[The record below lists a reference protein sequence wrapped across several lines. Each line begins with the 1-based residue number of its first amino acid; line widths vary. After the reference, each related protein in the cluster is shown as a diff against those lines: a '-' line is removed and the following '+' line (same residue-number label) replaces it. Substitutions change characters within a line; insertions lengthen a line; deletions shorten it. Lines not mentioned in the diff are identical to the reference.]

1 MMKTPIFVFNS
12 LNVERGGLTKA
23 VMKRANILA
32 DHYGK
37 VVFFTL
43 AFQQDHKNIIEKL
56 YKTGQLDR
64 RVEVRNYYTDLLHIS
79 KVDNPKEASVEI
91 EGLHA
96 IQDKKSKQPAFRYYE
111 DGVYKEYRRFNGDG
125 SLKLIDYMDDSRTRL
140 SRAEYLRDGRLVRTS
155 HMDYITNK
163 PKLHRYLLEDGTC
176 RITVWVNPSGS
187 EGRTILFG
195 EEDVEYDS
203 INHAYAAWIDTAV
216 LEYEAPVIM
225 SDSRK
230 TDETVQLVKADV
242 EKVAVAHNNHFES
255 PYDESAKTKKSW
267 NHFVEGIN
275 SFDHVVFLT
284 HEQEKDIT
292 SRYQVTTKLH
302 VIPHAA
308 PDTPTAQQAYQPKV
322 AVTLARFEGQK
333 RLDEGIAAFKHV
345 VDKIPDAEYHIY
357 GFGPLEDELKA
368 QIKRLGLEKNVKLL
382 GFSSDPTASYQSAAC
397 TILTSDFEGFGMVLT
412 ETLAAGTPAVA
423 YDIKYGPKDIVRDD
437 VDGYLVKKGDQKA
450 LADKVVAIM
459 NDSNLRDR
467 LAERATEVIERFSE
481 ESFKKDWVEM
491 FGQSYTPSENDKSQE
506 KKRSFFGF
514 GRK

>member
-1 MMKTPIFVFNS
+1 MKTPIFVFNS

-56 YKTGQLDR
+56 YKSGQLDR
-64 RVEVRNYYTDLLHIS
+64 RVEVRNHYTDLLHIS
-79 KVDNPKEASVEI
+79 KVDDPKEASVEV
-91 EGLHA
+91 GQMHK
-96 IQDKKSKQPAFRYYE
+96 IQDKNSKQLAFRYYE
-111 DGVYKEYRRFNGDG
+111 DGIYKQYRRFNGDG
-125 SLKLIDYMDDSRTRL
+125 TLKLIDYMDESRTRL
-140 SRAEYLRDGRLVRTS
+140 RREEYLRDGRLVRTS
-155 HMDYITNK
+155 HMDKLTNK
-163 PKLHRYLLEDGTC
+163 PKLHRYFLEDGTC

-187 EGRTILFG
+187 EGRVIVFG
-195 EEDVEYDS
+195 EEDIEYES
-203 INHAYAAWIDTAV
+203 IHHAYAAWIDKAV
-216 LEYEAPVIM
+216 RDYEEPVLM

-230 TDETVQLVKADV
+230 TDETVLLVNADA
-242 EKVAVAHNNHFES
+242 EKIAVAHNNHFEP

-267 NHFVEGIN
+267 KHFVEGIN

-292 SRYQVTTKLH
+292 SRYDVTTKLH

-308 PDTPTAQQAYQPKV
+308 PATPAAKLAYQPKV

-345 VDKIPDAEYHIY
+345 VEEIPDAEYHIY
-357 GFGPLEDELKA
+357 GFGPLEEELKA
-368 QIKRLGLEKNVKLL
+368 QIKRLGLEGNVKLL
-382 GFSSDPTASYQSAAC
+382 GFSSDPAASYQSAAC

-423 YDIKYGPKDIVRDD
+423 YDIKYGPKDIVRNDI
-437 VDGYLVKKGDQKA
+437 DGYLVKKGDQKA
-450 LADKVVAIM
+450 LAEKVVAIM
-459 NDSNLRDR
+459 KDRDLRDR
-467 LAERATEVIERFSE
+467 LSARATEVIERFSE

-491 FGQSYTPSENDKSQE
+491 FGQTYTPTEDDKPTE

>member
-1 MMKTPIFVFNS
+1 MKTPVFVFNS

-23 VMKRANILA
+23 VMKRANVLA
-32 DHYGK
+32 EHYEQ

-43 AFQQDHKNIIEKL
+43 AYQQDHKNIIEKL
-56 YKTGQLDR
+56 YKSGQLSR
-64 RVEVRNYYTDLLHIS
+64 KVEVRNFYTDLLIIQ
-79 KVDNPKEASVEI
+79 KGDKPEKAKTDL
-91 EGLHA
+91 EGMRA
-96 IQDKKSKQPAFRYYE
+96 IQDKKSTQLAYRYYE
-111 DGVYKEYRRFNGDG
+111 NGFYKEYRRFNGDG
-125 SLKLIDYMDDSRTRL
+125 SLKLIDYMDESRTRL

-155 HMDYITNK
+155 HMDYATNK

-176 RITVWVNPSGS
+176 KLTAWVNPSGS
-187 EGRTILFG
+187 ESRVIIFG
-195 EEDVEYDS
+195 EQDVEYDS
-203 INHAYAAWIDTAV
+203 INMAYAAWIGQAIKDYATPV
-216 LEYEAPVIM
+216 LM

-230 TDETVQLVKADV
+230 TDETVLLVEANV
-242 EKVAVAHNNHFES
+242 EKIAVAHNNHFES
-255 PYDESAKTKKSW
+255 PYDASANTKKSW
-267 NHFVEGIN
+267 VHFTEGIN
-275 SFDHVVFLT
+275 SFDSVVFLT

-292 SRYQVTTKLH
+292 SRYDVTTKLH

-308 PDTPTAQQAYQPKV
+308 PDTPSAQQDYNPKV
-322 AVTLARFEGQK
+322 AVTLARFEPQK

-345 VDKIPDAEYHIY
+345 VDSIPDAEYHIY
-357 GFGPLEDELKA
+357 GMGPLEGELKA
-368 QIKRLGLEKNVKLL
+368 QIQRLGLEKNVKLL

-467 LAERATEVIERFSE
+467 LSERATEVIERFSE

-491 FGQSYTPSENDKSQE
+491 FGQSYTSSENDKSQE